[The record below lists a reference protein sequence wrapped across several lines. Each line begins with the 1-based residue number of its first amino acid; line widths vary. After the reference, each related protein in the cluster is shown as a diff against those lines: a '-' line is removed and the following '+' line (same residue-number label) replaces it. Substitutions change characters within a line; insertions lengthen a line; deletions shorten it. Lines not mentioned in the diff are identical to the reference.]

1 VVEALLVAVVVDQ
14 IEEATMAV
22 VALAEV
28 DIILDIQDDLR
39 YKSVF
44 KLRRCTKS
52 RLISSPLVL
61 PHTVLVEH
69 RRLTSMM
76 PDAA

>member
-1 VVEALLVAVVVDQ
+1 VVESLVVAVVVEQ
-14 IEEATMAV
+14 IEEVAV
-22 VALAEV
+22 AVAALAEV
-28 DIILDIQDDLR
+28 DIILDRQDDLR
-39 YKSVF
+39 YQSVF

>member
-1 VVEALLVAVVVDQ
+1 VVEALVVAVVVEQ
-14 IEEATMAV
+14 IEEVTVAV

-39 YKSVF
+39 YQSVF